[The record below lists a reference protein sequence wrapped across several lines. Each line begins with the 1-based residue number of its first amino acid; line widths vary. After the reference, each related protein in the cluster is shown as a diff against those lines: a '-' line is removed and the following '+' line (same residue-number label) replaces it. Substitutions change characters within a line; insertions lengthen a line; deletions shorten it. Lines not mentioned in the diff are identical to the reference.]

1 MPIRYQCAGCGQT
14 LSVGTRMAGYE
25 LDCPACGAK
34 TVVPRA
40 KPATEPAARES
51 AKRPLPPP
59 ETIPA
64 VQRAPEVSAPPVS
77 AEPPGGP
84 AAEPARAAK
93 PAPRVASGPDAGGV
107 LLGGKPL
114 DMEEMDLTPMVDMT
128 FLLLIFFMIT
138 ASFSVQKSI
147 EFPPP
152 SPERTGAAQAIQTL
166 EDLEST
172 SIIVRID
179 ERSAITVDDEAVSP
193 YVRLSDALRAKMSPE
208 RTELVITADSEA
220 LHDTVISVIDAA
232 NEVGMQ
238 RIRLASGAD

>member
-1 MPIRYQCAGCGQT
+1 
-14 LSVGTRMAGYE
+14 MAGYE
-25 LDCPACGAK
+25 LECPACGAK
-34 TVVPRA
+34 TAVPRA
-40 KPATEPAARES
+40 EQAAAPVEREPSLGSLPAPEANPIGQRVANPGAPPAEAEPTARS
-51 AKRPLPPP
+51 
-59 ETIPA
+59 A
-64 VQRAPEVSAPPVS
+64 VQ
-77 AEPPGGP
+77 
-84 AAEPARAAK
+84 PARAVRL
-93 PAPRVASGPDAGGV
+93 APRVAFGPDAGGV
-107 LLGGKPL
+107 CLGGKPL

-152 SPERTGAAQAIQTL
+152 SPERTGASQTLRSL
-166 EDLEST
+166 EDLEAT

-179 ERSAITVDDEAVSP
+179 ERNAITVDDEAVSP

-208 RTELVITADSEA
+208 RTELVVAADAEA

-238 RIRLASGAD
+238 RIRMASGAE